1 MIQRYYQADL
11 YETYNAPLADVMGCD
26 DGNVVL
32 YADHLAE
39 LAKVKKDLEDTKR
52 KYSELAA
59 HHNEKC
65 TCNGV
70 Y

>member
-1 MIQRYYQADL
+1 
-11 YETYNAPLADVMGCD
+11 MGCD

-39 LAKVKKDLEDTKR
+39 LAKVKKELEDTKR